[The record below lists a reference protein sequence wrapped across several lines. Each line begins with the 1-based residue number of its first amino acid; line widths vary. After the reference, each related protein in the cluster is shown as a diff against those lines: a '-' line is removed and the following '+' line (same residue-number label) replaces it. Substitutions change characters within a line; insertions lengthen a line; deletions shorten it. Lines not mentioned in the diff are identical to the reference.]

1 MVQNSW
7 LGSWENEVVKDAIRL
22 PRTAPPPIAQ
32 HFLSYTV
39 LLSVGIRRTCWAL
52 AAAVVMLAAAAPP
65 AFAAFPGANGQL
77 ALTPLKGTGVILASP
92 QTGRARRVC
101 DAPQRCGSRPADA
114 RFSPNGG
121 EVVFTDASGRLEVT
135 TRTGA
140 CVWCLRTTPRWDV
153 HGSSAAFTPD
163 GAAVTY
169 VHNGLWQSTPGS
181 PTPTRLRVF
190 GGPVSAAVW
199 SPSGKLAVVRRG
211 QLWTGVLKDGEVFIV
226 NQLTRGSAPT
236 WSPDGRELAFADKG
250 FVSTIRIGT
259 AKITRIARGT
269 DPAFSPNGRSLAYL
283 NADHQVTI
291 RPLSHGPGRIFSRLR
306 GRSLD
311 WQPVTPITRRGC
323 AAANGG
329 VVASNGTAAIR
340 AATNPQQHHTVWN
353 GCLTAIGVPFHLN
366 GGSVV
371 AEESSLTLGQIALA
385 GHYAA
390 LQFLFAGK
398 DEDSTDTID
407 VYDLR
412 SGVLVRSGQAQCG
425 GSPCQ
430 ITGLTVNAGGFAAW
444 HAYDTPHQPE
454 GGFISLT
461 CPSVSLCL
469 GAGGDLLVSSDP
481 TGGRSGWR
489 LLESGVDIPTTV
501 SSVACATVSFCVA
514 AGASGVLTSTDPTGG
529 PSAWQLSQPSGD
541 SGLGSLSCAAPT
553 LCASA
558 SNTTV
563 LTSTDPA
570 AAWHATQVT
579 APGDA
584 LTGVSC
590 PSTTLCVLT
599 TSKREV
605 LVSQDPGDP
614 APTWSPPAALPG
626 AAEDFFLPS
635 LDCPSS
641 DFCAAVA
648 DSDAGNQV
656 LTTTDPAGG
665 AGTWTAHPVPGVQSV
680 TCPST
685 ALCVAFGGNEVAT
698 STDPTDPSPTW
709 TATTLPIG
717 GIFLGTCP
725 ATTFCVAAAGSDA
738 TVATNPTGGASAWS
752 SFLVAALPCDPAT
765 PCRAEALQTLDSRG
779 VQTLDTAPQGTGTV
793 ISDPTLSANTV
804 NWSHGGVPRSAGLS

>member
-1 MVQNSW
+1 M
-7 LGSWENEVVKDAIRL
+7 VKDAIRL
-22 PRTAPPPIAQ
+22 PRTALPPIAQ

-39 LLSVGIRRTCWAL
+39 LLSVGIRRTWWAL
-52 AAAVVMLAAAAPP
+52 AAAAVTLAAAAPP
-65 AFAAFPGANGQL
+65 AFAAFPGANGEL
-77 ALTPLKGTGVILASP
+77 AVTPMSGAGLVLASP
-92 QTGRARRVC
+92 QTGRPRRVC
-101 DAPQRCGSRPADA
+101 DAPQRCGTSATHD

-121 EVVFTDASGRLEVT
+121 EVVVTTAAGRLEVT
-135 TRTGA
+135 TTAGT
-140 CVWCLRTTPRWDV
+140 CIWCLDTTPRWNV
-153 HGSSAAFTPD
+153 HGSSAAFTPN
-163 GAAVTY
+163 GATVTY
-169 VHNGLWQSTPGS
+169 VHHGLWQVTPGS
-181 PTPTRLRVF
+181 PTPTRVRVV

-199 SPSGKLAVVRRG
+199 SGSGKLAVVRRG
-211 QLWTGVLKDGEVFIV
+211 QLWTGVLERGEVFII
-226 NQLTRGSAPT
+226 NRLTQGSAPA
-236 WSPDGRELAFADKG
+236 WSPDGRELAFTDKG
-250 FVSTIRIGT
+250 FVSTIRVRSN
-259 AKITRIARGT
+259 KVTRIARGT
-269 DPAFSPNGRSLAYL
+269 DPAFSPDGRSLAYL
-283 NADHQVTI
+283 NPHHQVTI
-291 RPLSHGPGRIFSRLR
+291 RPLSHGRARILSRLR

-329 VVASNGTAAIR
+329 IVASNGTATIR

-398 DEDSTDTID
+398 DEDSADTID

-425 GSPCQ
+425 GSPCE
-430 ITGLTVNAGGFAAW
+430 ITGLTVNADGFAAW

-454 GGFISLT
+454 EAITSLS
-461 CPSVSLCL
+461 CPSASLCL
-469 GAGGDLLVSSDP
+469 GTDAGGDLLVSSDP
-481 TGGRSGWR
+481 TGGRSGWT
-489 LLESGVDIPTTV
+489 LLESGVDIPAAV
-501 SSVACATVSFCVA
+501 NSVACATVSFCVA
-514 AGASGVLTSTDPTGG
+514 SGGSGQILTSTDPTGG
-529 PSAWQLSQPSGD
+529 PSAWRLSQPSGE
-541 SGLGSLSCAAPT
+541 SGLGGLSCAAPS
-553 LCASA
+553 LCAGA

-570 AAWHATQVT
+570 AAWHAAQVT

-665 AGTWTAHPVPGVQSV
+665 AGTWSAHPVPGVQWV

-709 TATTLPIG
+709 SATTLPIG
-717 GIFLGTCP
+717 GIFRGTCP
-725 ATTFCVAAAGSDA
+725 ATSLCVAAAGSDA
-738 TVATNPTGGASAWS
+738 AVATNPTGGAGAWS

-765 PCRAEALQTLDSRG
+765 PCRAEALQALADHG
-779 VQTLDTAPQGTGTV
+779 VQTLDSAPQGTGTL
-793 ISDPTLSANTV
+793 ISDPTLTGDTV
-804 NWSHGGVPRSAGLS
+804 TWTHDGAPRSAGLS